1 MPHSYHNLLYHML
14 YSTHARRLWLDTG
27 IAPRVHAYLG
37 GIVRNLGGIPIEI
50 GGTDDHVHIMA
61 RLRPDKAV
69 SDVLRIIKANSSGWV
84 HATFSDKGD
93 FAWQEGY
100 GAFTVS
106 ESQADKL
113 RQYIGNHLEHH
124 RRLSFKEE
132 FIQLLEAHGV
142 GYDERYIWK

>member
-1 MPHSYHNLLYHML
+1 MPHSYHNLLYHVL
-14 YSTHARRLWLDTG
+14 YSTHERRPWLDAG
-27 IAPRVHAYLG
+27 IAPRVHAYVG

-84 HATFSDKGD
+84 HATFPDKGE

-106 ESQADKL
+106 ESQSAKL
-113 RQYIGNHLEHH
+113 RRYIASQLEHH

-132 FIQLLEAHGV
+132 FIQLLKAHGV
-142 GYDERYIWK
+142 EYDERYIWK